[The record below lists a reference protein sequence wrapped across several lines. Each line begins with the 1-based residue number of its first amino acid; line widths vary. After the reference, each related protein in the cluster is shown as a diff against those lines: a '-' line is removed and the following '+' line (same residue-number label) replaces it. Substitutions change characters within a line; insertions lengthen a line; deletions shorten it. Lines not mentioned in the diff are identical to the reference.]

1 MNIGNINKH
10 LNHKKSPEKVRI
22 EGDDVVL
29 SQYCY
34 DCDEEFDI
42 ERKENKWNLEHDIIC
57 PSCGQ
62 PAITSTKYFQDG
74 NRVRKKRY
82 THCFSCDYTVETY
95 EH

>member
-10 LNHKKSPEKVRI
+10 LIHKKSPETVRI
-22 EGDDVVL
+22 EGDNVIL

-42 ERKENKWNLEHDIIC
+42 DKRENKWILEHDIIC

-62 PAITSTKYFQDG
+62 KAITSTKYFQDE

-82 THCFSCDYTVETY
+82 THCFSCDYTIETY
-95 EH
+95 ED

>member
-1 MNIGNINKH
+1 MEIGNINKH
-10 LNHKKSPEKVRI
+10 LIHKKSPEKVRI

-42 ERKENKWNLEHDIIC
+42 DKRENKWILEHDITC

-62 PAITSTKYFQDG
+62 KAITSTKYFQDG
-74 NRVRKKRY
+74 NRARKKRY
-82 THCFSCDYTVETY
+82 THCFSCDYTKEEY
-95 EH
+95 ED